1 MAEFKTDQW
10 GGVRLVVPDKPTVY
24 QIVAFDSK
32 RLEVDGLPP
41 MIILW
46 EMAKLLI
53 QEWESEVMPDFKA
66 DLEKLDDP
74 RQARIIEWAGLAISA
89 YRRGLDAVPKN
100 S

>member
-10 GGVRLVVPDKPTVY
+10 GGVRFTVPDKPTVF
-24 QIVAFDSK
+24 QIVAFDSR
-32 RLEVDGLPP
+32 RLELDGQPS

-53 QEWESEVMPDFKA
+53 QEWESEALPDFKA